1 MDVLY
6 AYDTDTYA
14 SKKGVYAPPLTSW
27 VDFIY
32 LLYHQIERR
41 LLFARKKAFLK
52 RDSIKAEKNKLLWQ
66 KAGLSA
72 VSIKKQYD
80 DAKEEYKGRKMS
92 GPGGT
97 TRQKST
103 P

>member
-1 MDVLY
+1 MDN
-6 AYDTDTYA
+6 
-14 SKKGVYAPPLTSW
+14 SNLT
-27 VDFIY
+27 
-32 LLYHQIERR
+32 L
-41 LLFARKKAFLK
+41 AFLK
-52 RDSIKAEKNKLLWQ
+52 RDSIKVEKNKLLWQ

-97 TRQKST
+97 ARQKST